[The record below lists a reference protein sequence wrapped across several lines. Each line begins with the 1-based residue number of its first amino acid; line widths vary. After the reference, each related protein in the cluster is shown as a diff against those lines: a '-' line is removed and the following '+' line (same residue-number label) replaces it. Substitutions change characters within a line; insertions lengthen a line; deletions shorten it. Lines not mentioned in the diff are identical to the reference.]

1 MTTSS
6 SYKSIYTARNS
17 SILNVKNMISTPSED
32 NWKISLERR
41 ELKSHFRNSGRGCP
55 TYPAIELTE
64 ISDGFYPEFCPVNN
78 CARNILRPLTLN

>member
-32 NWKISLERR
+32 WKISEKFL
-41 ELKSHFRNSGRGCP
+41 LSGGNWN
-55 TYPAIELTE
+55 LT
-64 ISDGFYPEFCPVNN
+64 FATPVGG
-78 CARNILRPLTLN
+78 ALPIPLSS